1 MGDMTEQKRQDIR
14 NIAIIAHVDHGKT
27 TLVDAL
33 LKQSKVFRDNQVV
46 GDLIMDSNP
55 LERERGITILA
66 KNTAITYNGVKINV
80 IDTPGH
86 ADFGGEVE
94 RALNMADGCLLIVDA
109 IDGPMPQTRYV
120 LHKALQNGLKP
131 VVVINKIDR
140 PNARIAEV
148 EIMVQDLFLEVVTDA
163 DQLDY
168 PVLYASAREGYA
180 RRNVE
185 DTDMDMVPLF
195 NAILSEVPAPGGDT
209 SAPVQ
214 IQVAALDYDNHLG
227 QIALGRIFRGSITQG
242 QQVIRIDREGEKV
255 QYGIERLYVYQGL
268 ARVEVQSADAGDIVA
283 MAGVTDVSIGDTVAD
298 VNAPDA
304 LPFIVVDEPTVTITV
319 GVNTS
324 PFAGKEGN
332 AVTARQLRDRLM
344 RELKTNVS
352 LRAETTDV
360 PNEFLVVGRG
370 ELHLGILLET
380 MRREGIEI
388 EASRPQAI
396 TKIID
401 GKKHEPYEKLY
412 IDTDDEFI
420 GALTENL
427 SKRLAK
433 MEDMRSDG
441 EGHVRMVFKVPTR
454 GLIGFHSFFL
464 RTVHG
469 NGVMSAEFIDYEPVV
484 GKLQSVRT
492 GALVSSEEGVAITY
506 GLNNA
511 QGRGSTFVDAGTPV
525 YEGMIVGIHPRDS
538 DIIVNVCKEKKMS
551 NVRSSTS
558 DIAVR
563 LTPPIIMS
571 LEESLDFVGTDELV
585 EITPKSIR
593 TRKKLLGDSER
604 RKFDRSQAKA
614 ASGYLRA

>member
-1 MGDMTEQKRQDIR
+1 MTDPKSYNIR

-33 LKQSKVFRDNQVV
+33 LKQSKVFRDNQDV
-46 GDLIMDSNP
+46 GELIMDSNP

-66 KNTAITYNGVKINV
+66 KNTSITYKDVKINV

-109 IDGPMPQTRYV
+109 VDGPMPQTRYV
-120 LHKALQNGLKP
+120 LHKALQKGLKP

-140 PNARIAEV
+140 PNARIYEIEV
-148 EIMVQDLFLEVVTDA
+148 MVQDLFLEVVSDA

-168 PVLYASAREGYA
+168 PVLYSSAREGYA
-180 RRNVE
+180 RRNAQ
-185 DTDMDMVPLF
+185 DTDVDMVPLF
-195 NAILSEVPAPGGDT
+195 EAILSEVPPPGGDK

-227 QIALGRIFRGSITQG
+227 QIALGRIFRGSIAQG
-242 QQVIRIDREGEKV
+242 QQIIRINREGEKA
-255 QYGIERLYVYQGL
+255 QFNIEKLYVYQGL
-268 ARVEVQSADAGDIVA
+268 ARVEVTLAEAGDIVA
-283 MAGVTDVSIGDTVAD
+283 MAGVQDVSIGDTVAD
-298 VNAPDA
+298 LETPDA
-304 LPFIVVDEPTVTITV
+304 LPFIIVDEPTVTITV

-332 AVTARQLRDRLM
+332 AITARQLHDRLM

-352 LRAETTDV
+352 LRVEPTEL

-396 TKIID
+396 TKIVD
-401 GKKHEPYEKLY
+401 GKRVEPHEKVY

-441 EGHVRMVFKVPTR
+441 QGHVHMVFNVPTR

-469 NGVMSAEFIDYEPVV
+469 NGVMSAEFIDYEPVT
-484 GKLQSVRT
+484 GILQSVRT

-506 GLNNA
+506 GLSNA

-525 YEGMIVGIHPRDS
+525 YEGMIVGIHPRDA
-538 DIIVNVCKEKKMS
+538 DIVVNVCKEKKMS
-551 NVRSSTS
+551 NVRSSTA

-585 EITPKSIR
+585 EITPKTIR
-593 TRKKLLGDSER
+593 TRKRLLGESAR
-604 RKFDRSQAKA
+604 RKFERDIAR
-614 ASGYLRA
+614 ASHSS

>member
-1 MGDMTEQKRQDIR
+1 MTEQKRQDIR

-66 KNTAITYNGVKINV
+66 KNTAITYNGVKINI

-94 RALNMADGCLLIVDA
+94 RALNMADGCLLLVDA

-148 EIMVQDLFLEVVTDA
+148 EVMVQDLFLEVVTDA

-195 NAILSEVPAPGGDT
+195 EAILSDVPAPGGDKD
-209 SAPVQ
+209 APVQ

-227 QIALGRIFRGSITQG
+227 QIALGRIFRGTISKG
-242 QQVIRIDREGEKV
+242 QQVIRIDRDGDTV

-268 ARVEVQSADAGDIVA
+268 ARVEVQSVEAGDIVA

-298 VNAPDA
+298 VNVPDA

-332 AVTARQLRDRLM
+332 AVTARQLRERLM

-352 LRAETTDV
+352 LRVETTDV

-380 MRREGIEI
+380 MRREGIEF

-441 EGHVRMVFKVPTR
+441 EGHVRLVFKVPTR

-511 QGRGSTFVDAGTPV
+511 QGRGSTFVDPGTPV

-563 LTPPIIMS
+563 LTPSIIMS

-604 RKFDRSQAKA
+604 RKFDRNQAKA
-614 ASGYLRA
+614 ASGYVRA

>member
-1 MGDMTEQKRQDIR
+1 
-14 NIAIIAHVDHGKT
+14 
-27 TLVDAL
+27 
-33 LKQSKVFRDNQVV
+33 
-46 GDLIMDSNP
+46 
-55 LERERGITILA
+55 
-66 KNTAITYNGVKINV
+66 
-80 IDTPGH
+80 
-86 ADFGGEVE
+86 
-94 RALNMADGCLLIVDA
+94 
-109 IDGPMPQTRYV
+109 MPQTRYV

-352 LRAETTDV
+352 LRAETTDL

-441 EGHVRMVFKVPTR
+441 EGHIRMVFKVPTR

-464 RTVHG
+464 RIVHG

-593 TRKKLLGDSER
+593 TRKKLLSDSER

-614 ASGYLRA
+614 AFGYVRA

>member
-1 MGDMTEQKRQDIR
+1 MTEQKRQDIR

-332 AVTARQLRDRLM
+332 AVTARQLRDRWM

-614 ASGYLRA
+614 ASGYVRA

>member
-1 MGDMTEQKRQDIR
+1 MTEQKRQDVR

-46 GDLIMDSNP
+46 GELIMDSNP

-66 KNTAITYNGVKINV
+66 KNTAITYNGVKINI

-148 EIMVQDLFLEVVTDA
+148 EVMVQDLFLEVVTDA

-195 NAILSEVPAPGGDT
+195 DAILREVPAPGGHT

-227 QIALGRIFRGSITQG
+227 QIALGRISRGSITQG
-242 QQVIRIDREGEKV
+242 QQVIRIDREGEMV

-324 PFAGKEGN
+324 PFAGKDGN

-352 LRAETTDV
+352 LRVEATDR

-484 GKLQSVRT
+484 GSLQSVRT

-604 RKFDRSQAKA
+604 RKFDRSRAKA
-614 ASGYLRA
+614 ASGYVRA

>member
-1 MGDMTEQKRQDIR
+1 MTEQKRQDIR

-255 QYGIERLYVYQGL
+255 QYGIERVYVYQGL

-283 MAGVTDVSIGDTVAD
+283 MVGVTEVSIGDTVAD

-352 LRAETTDV
+352 LRAETTDL

-469 NGVMSAEFIDYEPVV
+469 NGVMSAELIDYEPVV

-511 QGRGSTFVDAGTPV
+511 QSRGSTFVDAGTPV

-614 ASGYLRA
+614 ASGYVRA

>member
-1 MGDMTEQKRQDIR
+1 MTEIHHREHIR

-33 LKQSKVFRDNQVV
+33 LNQSKVFRENQDMGV
-46 GDLIMDSNP
+46 LIMDSNP

-66 KNTAITYNGVKINV
+66 KNTAINYKDVKINV

-94 RALNMADGCLLIVDA
+94 RAINMADGCLLVVDA

-120 LHKALQNGLKP
+120 LHKALQNGLRP
-131 VVVINKIDR
+131 VVVINKVDR

-148 EIMVQDLFLEVVTDA
+148 EVMVQDLFLEVVTDA

-180 RRNVE
+180 RRKPE
-185 DTDMDMVPLF
+185 DTDTDMVPLF
-195 NAILSEVPAPGGDT
+195 EAILSEIPAPTGDMNE
-209 SAPVQ
+209 PLKM
-214 IQVAALDYDNHLG
+214 QVAALDYDNHLG
-227 QIALGRIFRGSITQG
+227 QFALGRIFQGTITRG
-242 QQVIRIDREGEKV
+242 QQVARIDREGEIA
-255 QYGIERLYVYQGL
+255 QYTVDRLYINQGL
-268 ARVEVQSADAGDIVA
+268 GRIEVEAAEAGEIVA
-283 MAGVTDVSIGDTVAD
+283 LAGVQDVSIGDTVAS
-298 VNAPDA
+298 VESPVA
-304 LPFIVVDEPTVTITV
+304 LPFIIVDEPTVTITV

-324 PFAGKEGN
+324 PFAGKDGL

-352 LRAETTDV
+352 LRVEPTDL
-360 PNEFLVVGRG
+360 PNEFLVAGRG

-380 MRREGIEI
+380 MRREGTEV
-388 EASRPQAI
+388 EASRPQAA
-396 TKIID
+396 TKVVD
-401 GKKHEPYEKLY
+401 GKKLEPYEKLY
-412 IDTDDEFI
+412 IDTDEEFI

-433 MEDMRSDG
+433 MEDMKSDG
-441 EGHVRMVFKVPTR
+441 QGHVHMVFKVPTR
-454 GLIGFHSFFL
+454 GLIGFHNFFL

-469 NGVMSAEFIDYEPVV
+469 NGVMNAEFVDYEPVV
-484 GKLQSVRT
+484 GNLQSTRT
-492 GALVSSEEGVAITY
+492 GALVSSEEGVAVTF

-511 QGRGSTFVDAGTPV
+511 QNRGNTFVDAGTPV

-571 LEESLDFVGTDELV
+571 LEESLDFVGPDELV
-585 EITPKSIR
+585 EITPKNLR
-593 TRKKLLGDSER
+593 TRKKLLGESAR
-604 RKFDRSQAKA
+604 RRFDRNNSKA
-614 ASGYLRA
+614 AVASR

>member
-1 MGDMTEQKRQDIR
+1 MTQQKRQDIR

-33 LKQSKVFRDNQVV
+33 LKQSKVFRDNQIV
-46 GDLIMDSNP
+46 GELIMDSNP

-66 KNTAITYNGVKINV
+66 KNTAITYNDVKINV

-109 IDGPMPQTRYV
+109 VDGPMPQTRYV
-120 LHKALQNGLKP
+120 LHKALQNGLRP
-131 VVVINKIDR
+131 VVVINKMDR
-140 PNARIAEV
+140 PNARIDEV
-148 EIMVQDLFLEVVTDA
+148 EVMVQDLFLEVVTDA
-163 DQLDY
+163 DQLEY

-180 RRNVE
+180 RRKPE

-195 NAILSEVPAPGGDT
+195 EAILSEVPAPGGDEN
-209 SAPVQ
+209 APLQ

-227 QIALGRIFRGSITQG
+227 QIALGRISQGTITQG
-242 QQVIRIDREGEKV
+242 QQIVRIDREGEKA
-255 QYGIERLYVYQGL
+255 QFGIEKLYVYHGL
-268 ARVEVQSADAGDIVA
+268 ARLEVPSVSVGDIVA

-298 VNAPDA
+298 VDNPVA

-352 LRAETTDV
+352 LRVEPTDL

-380 MRREGIEI
+380 MRREGTEI

-396 TKIID
+396 TKMID
-401 GKKHEPYEKLY
+401 GKRHEPYEKVY

-441 EGHVRMVFKVPTR
+441 QGHVHMVFKVPTR

-484 GKLQSVRT
+484 GTMQSIRT
-492 GALVSSEEGVAITY
+492 GALISSEEGLAITF

-511 QGRGSTFVDAGTPV
+511 QNRGNTFVDAGTPV

-538 DIIVNVCKEKKMS
+538 DMIVNVCKEKKMS

-585 EITPKSIR
+585 EITPKTIR
-593 TRKKLLGDSER
+593 TRKRLLGDSER
-604 RKFDRSQAKA
+604 RKFDRNTAKA
-614 ASGYLRA
+614 ANPR

>member
-1 MGDMTEQKRQDIR
+1 MTEQKRQDIR

-66 KNTAITYNGVKINV
+66 KNTAITYNGVKINI

-94 RALNMADGCLLIVDA
+94 RALNMADGCLLLVDA

-148 EIMVQDLFLEVVTDA
+148 EVMVQDLFLEVVTDA

-195 NAILSEVPAPGGDT
+195 EAILSDVPAPGGDKD
-209 SAPVQ
+209 APVQ

-227 QIALGRIFRGSITQG
+227 QIALGRIFRGTISKG
-242 QQVIRIDREGEKV
+242 QQVIRIDRDGDTV

-268 ARVEVQSADAGDIVA
+268 ARVEVQSVEAGDIVA

-344 RELKTNVS
+344 RELKINVS
-352 LRAETTDV
+352 LRVETTDV

-441 EGHVRMVFKVPTR
+441 EGHVRLVFKVPTR

-511 QGRGSTFVDAGTPV
+511 QSRGSTFVDPGTPV

-563 LTPPIIMS
+563 LTPSIIMS

-604 RKFDRSQAKA
+604 RKFDRNQAKA
-614 ASGYLRA
+614 ASGYVRA

>member
-1 MGDMTEQKRQDIR
+1 MTEQKRQDIR

-94 RALNMADGCLLIVDA
+94 RAWNMADGCLLIVDA

-396 TKIID
+396 TEIID

-614 ASGYLRA
+614 ASGYVRA

>member
-1 MGDMTEQKRQDIR
+1 MTEQRRQNIR

-46 GDLIMDSNP
+46 GELIMDSNP

-66 KNTAITYNGVKINV
+66 KNTAITYNDVKINV

-140 PNARIAEV
+140 PNARISEV
-148 EIMVQDLFLEVVTDA
+148 EVMVQDLFLEVVKEA

-180 RRNVE
+180 RRNID

-195 NAILSEVPAPGGDT
+195 EAILTEVPAPGGNK
-209 SAPVQ
+209 SGPVQ

-227 QIALGRIFRGSITQG
+227 QIALGRIFRGSISQG
-242 QQVIRIDREGEKV
+242 QPVIRIDRDGERV

-283 MAGVTDVSIGDTVAD
+283 MAGIQDVSIGDTVAD
-298 VNAPDA
+298 VDAPDA

-332 AVTARQLRDRLM
+332 AITARQLGDRLM

-352 LRAETTDV
+352 LRVETTDL

-396 TKIID
+396 IKIID

-412 IDTDDEFI
+412 IDTDEEFI

-441 EGHVRMVFKVPTR
+441 EGHVRMVFKMPTR
-454 GLIGFHSFFL
+454 GLIGFHTFFL

-469 NGVMSAEFIDYEPVV
+469 NGVMSAEFIDYEPLV
-484 GKLQSVRT
+484 GNLQSVRT

-511 QGRGSTFVDAGTPV
+511 QGRGSTFVGAGTPV

-585 EITPKSIR
+585 EITPKTIR
-593 TRKKLLGDSER
+593 TRKKLLRDSER
-604 RKFDRSQAKA
+604 RKFDRNQAKA
-614 ASGYLRA
+614 AAGVR

>member
-1 MGDMTEQKRQDIR
+1 MTEQKRQDIR

-352 LRAETTDV
+352 LRAETTDL

-464 RTVHG
+464 RIVHG

-593 TRKKLLGDSER
+593 TRKKLLSDSER

-614 ASGYLRA
+614 ASGYVRA